1 MEKNIMLFA
10 VSKEMKIQSTVKI
23 LMGLISEEP

>member
-1 MEKNIMLFA
+1 MENNIILSVA
-10 VSKEMKIQSTVKI
+10 SKEMKIQTTVKI

>member
-1 MEKNIMLFA
+1 MENNIMLFA
-10 VSKEMKIQSTVKI
+10 VSKGMKIQSTVKI